1 MGIGLEIVH
10 ANILTKN
17 QTILYQ
23 WTNELLE
30 EILREHNI
38 QVMQYYCSL
47 LFIELYNEN

>member
-38 QVMQYYCSL
+38 QVIAHCF
-47 LFIELYNEN
+47 FIELYNEN